1 MTDISGDELPDLL
14 TLLAPRKTSTAALRQ
29 SPRKAKTSGPA
40 PIDNDVI
47 SNVSIVARQ
56 TRASPRKRANSKA
69 SPVKAI
75 SISKAPSVSLLDVPV
90 LPRNDPRTEVSVSSR
105 NGLAN
110 SPQQRSIGL
119 THVDSLL
126 LPLSK
131 VCLDANA
138 APKRPNFSTRGI
150 AASASTKGSKAASI
164 SRNPTKA
171 SKFVLS
177 EAACADDSE
186 NSLVDEEEDED
197 TDLSGFIVD
206 DDAELSVHES
216 SSDFEVDKRTKRK
229 PSISPRKR
237 KLQRGSRR
245 QRPAETLWLDSDS
258 DKENK
263 LGDSLNGAFQGLK
276 LGSKKETGRRKEIEI
291 VDLTSPDRT
300 HRDVNGH
307 MSNTGGILSQ
317 STASRKP
324 GESINIFDDFD
335 AILKFSPPCSSHP
348 AILPK
353 KAESCHVMSEG
364 ASSKDPASTSMHVED
379 GFKTPPGTPPRS
391 PSKLKSPSKLLSP
404 SKRAAQVPKS
414 PHRQSLEGFW
424 DLEAVNAWND
434 EYSPKK
440 VPLPSPKKNRF
451 LEWLDSADEDD
462 ETPPGLLN
470 DSSGLLLSPCSSPRK
485 ARSPQRSPEKAEKQ
499 RLLEEKRA
507 AKTRKQDFESKKEQ
521 LATTLMTLLDM
532 HITSS
537 QLSTLSAST
546 GGVQIIWSK
555 TLRSTAGRAN
565 WRRTVTKPSGSPV
578 KGSLVP
584 EGSKVQHY
592 ASIDLAAKVIDSEPR
607 LVNTLAHEFCHL
619 AKFMVSG
626 VRDQPHG
633 SSFKAWAGKVTKFL
647 RGHENPMYRGVEV
660 TTKHSYTIDH
670 KYLWVCAGREAL
682 IPVAKDVPEMGD
694 GCGAEY
700 GRHSK
705 SIDTEK
711 HRCGRCK
718 GVLVQVRP
726 KPRKV
731 ETKRESPRKALF
743 QKREKSDV
751 ESVAEEVELVDLS
764 D

>member
-1 MTDISGDELPDLL
+1 M
-14 TLLAPRKTSTAALRQ
+14 
-29 SPRKAKTSGPA
+29 
-40 PIDNDVI
+40 
-47 SNVSIVARQ
+47 
-56 TRASPRKRANSKA
+56 
-69 SPVKAI
+69 
-75 SISKAPSVSLLDVPV
+75 
-90 LPRNDPRTEVSVSSR
+90 
-105 NGLAN
+105 
-110 SPQQRSIGL
+110 
-119 THVDSLL
+119 
-126 LPLSK
+126 
-131 VCLDANA
+131 
-138 APKRPNFSTRGI
+138 
-150 AASASTKGSKAASI
+150 

-171 SKFVLS
+171 SKFVFS

-197 TDLSGFIVD
+197 TDLSGFVVD
-206 DDAELSVHES
+206 DDAEMSIHES
-216 SSDFEVDKRTKRK
+216 SSDSEVDKRAKRK

-237 KLQRGSRR
+237 KLQQGSRH
-245 QRPAETLWLDSDS
+245 QGPAGTVRLDSDS

-263 LGDSLNGAFQGLK
+263 LGDSLNDAFQGLK
-276 LGSKKETGRRKEIEI
+276 LGSKKETCRRKEIEI

-300 HRDVNGH
+300 HRDINGLT
-307 MSNTGGILSQ
+307 SDTREILGQ
-317 STASRKP
+317 PTASRKP
-324 GESINIFDDFD
+324 GETVNIFDDFD
-335 AILKFSPPCSSHP
+335 AILRFSPPRSSH
-348 AILPK
+348 AVILPK
-353 KAESCHVMSEG
+353 KAESLSFHVMSG
-364 ASSKDPASTSMHVED
+364 GMSTKDPGSASMHVED
-379 GFKTPPGTPPRS
+379 GFTTPPGTPPRS

-404 SKRAAQVPKS
+404 SKRAAAIPKS

-424 DLEAVNAWND
+424 DLEVVNAWND

-451 LEWLDSADEDD
+451 LEWLNSADEDD
-462 ETPPGLLN
+462 ETPTGLLN
-470 DSSGLLLSPCSSPRK
+470 DSSNSLPSPCSSPRR

-507 AKTRKQDFESKKEQ
+507 AKARKQDFESRKEQ
-521 LATTLMTLLDM
+521 LATTLLHLLDT
-532 HITSS
+532 HITST
-537 QLSTLSAST
+537 QLSALSAST

-578 KGSLVP
+578 KGSSLVP
-584 EGSKVQHY
+584 EGSKVLHY

-619 AKFMVSG
+619 ANFMVSG

-633 SSFKAWAGKVTKFL
+633 ASFKAWAAKVTRYL
-647 RGHENPMYRGVEV
+647 RAHENPMYRVVEV

-682 IPVAKDVPEMGD
+682 GLFSKDLPEMGA

-718 GVLVQVRP
+718 GVLMQVRP
-726 KPRKV
+726 KPRRV
-731 ETKRESPRKALF
+731 ETKRESPRKGLF
-743 QKREKSDV
+743 QRKENSAV
-751 ESVAEEVELVDLS
+751 ERVTEGVEFVDLS